1 MADEQQSPNQE
12 EQQEKINQLVTD
24 YKTTFGTENGQ
35 RVLTDL
41 QNRCHL
47 FSTTNVKGDAHES
60 AFNEG
65 QRAAILFII
74 SMINRKI

>member
-1 MADEQQSPNQE
+1 MADEQQNPNQE

-35 RVLTDL
+35 RVLNDL

>member
-35 RVLTDL
+35 RVLNDL